1 MVSPVIAVFAWGDAT
16 CSLSRCLWEPW
27 SLSLASAAGLPW
39 PVRALEAALLLAFAE
54 SSFANEL

>member
-1 MVSPVIAVFAWGDAT
+1 MLFCGARRDLLIFSLARGAMLDA
-16 CSLSRCLWEPW
+16 LL
-27 SLSLASAAGLPW
+27 LLASAAGLPC